1 MSIVRAT
8 RKNQFYTLPTATIE
22 DDRLSWEARGLLVYL
37 LSKPD
42 KWVVQPRD
50 LINRTKNAIGKSAG
64 KDKVYGI
71 INELRAAGYIYR
83 ELRREGGNFVGVDYE
98 VSETPDLDAAAAYLR
113 EKQVKAEKTN
123 PPFPDLPETVVP
135 VTASAEA
142 PLPGAAKP
150 ETLDKTER
158 ASKIEKAVKITGD
171 HGKPENY
178 PANPASK
185 SYAAWNAYAVAY
197 RERYKQWPLYNRTVS
212 GQICKMVDRVGDQAP
227 AIATYYVAR
236 EHATFIADKCHP
248 VSLLL
253 LGCEGYATKAAQ
265 AEKSQK
271 RAEQV
276 KAVTNAAVQSAPA
289 PSLPIDPPQTVKLQA
304 EAGMLALEALKGKVR
319 LPTRQSQAAAGG
331 AQ

>member
-1 MSIVRAT
+1 MSIVRAA
-8 RKNQFYTLPTATIE
+8 RKSQFYTLPTATIE

-50 LINRTKNAIGKSAG
+50 LVNRTKNAIGKSAG
-64 KDKVYGI
+64 KDKVYSI

-83 ELRREGGNFVGVDYE
+83 EFKREGGNFVGVDYE
-98 VSETPDLDAAAAYLR
+98 VSETPDLEAAEEYRL
-113 EKQVKAEKTN
+113 EKEAKAN

-135 VTASAEA
+135 VTASAET
-142 PLPGAAKP
+142 PLPITAKP

-158 ASKIEKAVKITGD
+158 ASKTEKAEKITGQL
-171 HGKPENY
+171 GQPENY

-185 SYAAWNAYAVAY
+185 SYAAWHAYASAY
-197 RERYKQWPLYNRTVS
+197 RERYKQWPLYNRTVA
-212 GQICKMVDRVGDQAP
+212 GQICKMVDRVGEQAP
-227 AIATYYVAR
+227 SIAAYYVAK
-236 EHATFIADKCHP
+236 EHASFIVEKCHP

-253 LGCEGYATKAAQ
+253 QGCEGYGTKAAQ

-271 RAEQV
+271 RARQV
-276 KAVTNAAVQSAPA
+276 QALATASVHIAPPPALASTPTPAAN
-289 PSLPIDPPQTVKLQA
+289 PSVVGRA
-304 EAGMLALEALKGKVR
+304 ALDHLIGKVR
-319 LPTRQSQAAAGG
+319 INPGSGSAAGG